1 MAFCV
6 VYLVSPFG
14 EMLLAKP
21 AKRNPERTKELI
33 HQAALA
39 EFSEMGYGGAR
50 VDTIAKRAGVNKR
63 MLYHYYGSKDDLFL
77 YVLERAYEKIRSHEA
92 MLDLGNLNPEQAVKE
107 LVTFTFRYHRD
118 NPEFMRLLNN
128 ENLYKAE
135 HIKQSKK
142 IRQMHSPFVDM
153 MKDVLL
159 RGERVGHFRANVD
172 PVQFYITVASVAYF
186 YLSNIYTLSTIFGRK
201 LHSKDELDKRL
212 EHCVEVVLGY
222 LRPQ

>member
-1 MAFCV
+1 MAFCLVHV
-6 VYLVSPFG
+6 VSISK
-14 EMLLAKP
+14 EILLTKP

-39 EFSEMGYGGAR
+39 EFSKMGYGSAR
-50 VDTIAKRAGVNKR
+50 VDTIAERAGVNKR

-92 MLDLGNLNPEQAVKE
+92 ELDLGNLNPEQAVKE

-135 HIKQSKK
+135 HIKQSQK

-153 MKDVLL
+153 MKDVLR
-159 RGERVGHFRANVD
+159 RGERAGLFRANVD
-172 PVQFYITVASVAYF
+172 PVQFYITVASVSYF

-201 LHSKDELDKRL
+201 LHSKDALDKRL

-222 LRPQ
+222 LRP